1 MALNSSNATAREAG
15 TGQDRATGFS
25 QSLARGLAV
34 LDAFTGLRD
43 TLGIADI
50 AREVGLTKSTTH
62 RYVNTLAQ
70 LGYLHQDRETR
81 KYRLGSRAVEIG
93 FAALNSIELTRV
105 AAGPL
110 QRLADETGFTVS
122 MAVLDGP
129 HVVYVER
136 RRSGRDGQL
145 DLDLQVGSRLPAYC
159 TALGKV
165 LLAAEEP
172 GRLRALLDRIDLARR
187 APNTI
192 TVREHL
198 LAALDRVRRGGVAV
212 NDEELTPGLRGI
224 AVPVRDRSRRV
235 VAAIN
240 IAVHTSGWNAS
251 ADALLRRLEPPLRR
265 TAADISAQLG
275 YRERATPVPTARSG
289 FD

>member
-1 MALNSSNATAREAG
+1 MAVIPSNVPESAAVGGPAG
-15 TGQDRATGFS
+15 EERSAGFS

-34 LDAFTGLRD
+34 LDAFTGPRES
-43 TLGIADI
+43 LGIAEI
-50 AREVGLTKSTTH
+50 AREVGFTKSTTH
-62 RYVNTLAQ
+62 RYVNTLAS
-70 LGYLHQDRETR
+70 LGYLHQDRESR

-129 HVVYVER
+129 DVVYVER
-136 RRSGRDGQL
+136 RRSGRDRQL
-145 DLDLQVGSRLPAYC
+145 DLDLQIGSRLPAYC

-172 GRLRALLDRIDLARR
+172 GRLRAILDRVDLARR

-198 LAALDRVRRGGVAV
+198 LAALDRVRRGAVAV
-212 NDEELTPGLRGI
+212 DDEELTPGLRAI
-224 AVPVRDRSRRV
+224 AVPVRDRSHRV
-235 VAAIN
+235 VAAVN
-240 IAVHTSGWNAS
+240 TAVSSTAWDAS
-251 ADALLRRLEPPLRR
+251 PEALRRRLEGPLRH
-265 TAADISAQLG
+265 TAGEISQRLG
-275 YRERATPVPTARSG
+275 YREPSA
-289 FD
+289 